1 MELYDLNPESNN
13 YRIIDYNKR
22 NSPSIYQGMVTQ
34 EPNEQVNTIVHEK
47 YWEVDSSYV
56 YLGGIK
62 SSSYIADSTWVVIF
76 DLWEYK
82 SEIPCTT
89 YVAFPKIA

>member
-1 MELYDLNPESNN
+1 MAVIQSTGVCKQEDHHQQMELYDLNPESNN

-47 YWEVDSSYV
+47 Y
-56 YLGGIK
+56 
-62 SSSYIADSTWVVIF
+62 
-76 DLWEYK
+76 
-82 SEIPCTT
+82 
-89 YVAFPKIA
+89 